1 MGYSAEDIIS
11 TLFRVCK
18 TANLPEYT
26 KMQFIRVRIAKHTFL
41 FHCKIFK
48 EIGLCHV
55 RIIEGVSTLVQL
67 SGLIAKL
74 CVVGK

>member
-1 MGYSAEDIIS
+1 MGYSPEDIVS

-26 KMQFIRVRIAKHTFL
+26 KMQFIKVFL
-41 FHCKIFK
+41 KFNSWMFLQ
-48 EIGLCHV
+48 EIGLWHM

-67 SGLIAKL
+67 SGLLAKL